1 MPRCRAGNETVKLFG
16 WLLAALFA
24 VLIAGAA
31 GARWLGQ
38 QGHNGAGFPFPDES
52 GCWNG
57 LCFASLSPD
66 DVLAGLRESRRV
78 APASVTVVE
87 GLQPGGYDP
96 LIAFTW
102 TNSAERPLPV
112 LLYWATHSYHL
123 TRDWRQDANPALM
136 SAGDVLAALGPP
148 DRVSLLADQ
157 VSLQY
162 AGRRLEVLVVPSR
175 SDLDQAELLPGD
187 AVIGL
192 FVISGDSPPAAETIY
207 YPPSTPWQGFGLIRF
222 ATQP

>member
-1 MPRCRAGNETVKLFG
+1 VKLFG
-16 WLLAALFA
+16 WVLVALFA
-24 VLIAGAA
+24 VLTAGAV

-38 QGHNGAGFPFPDES
+38 QGQNGPGFPLPDEN

-57 LCFASLSPD
+57 FCFASLPPE
-66 DVLAGLRESRRV
+66 DVLARLRDSRRV

-102 TNSAERPLPV
+102 TDRPERPLPV

-148 DRVSLLADQ
+148 DRVSLLVDQ
-157 VSLQY
+157 VGLHY
-162 AGRRLEVLVVPSR
+162 VNRRLEMLVVPSR
-175 SDLDQAELLPGD
+175 SDLDQAELSPGD

-192 FVISGDSPPAAETIY
+192 FVISGDSPPAAETVY
-207 YPPSTPWQGFGLIRF
+207 YPPSSSWQGFGLIRF